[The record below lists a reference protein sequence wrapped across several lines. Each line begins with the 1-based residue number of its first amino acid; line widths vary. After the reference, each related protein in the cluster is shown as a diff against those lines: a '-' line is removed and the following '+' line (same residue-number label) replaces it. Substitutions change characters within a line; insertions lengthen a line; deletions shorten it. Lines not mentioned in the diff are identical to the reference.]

1 MLRFH
6 AASPPT
12 AAITQ
17 FEPKCPSSRTS
28 FILFSN
34 CSLNLVKD
42 LSSTVCRMTGGVSGP
57 CRGSGPPSSRPEW
70 CAPSQ
75 NMSCT
80 SISCAACLSYRVET
94 HGAAFST
101 ASSAWNGETECCF
114 ALLKAL
120 FWYLWLMDIVRTL
133 NILLNFTCD
142 NRKLVSRNIR
152 SVFDI
157 MIKI

>member
-1 MLRFH
+1 MLRFR

-17 FEPKCPSSRTS
+17 FEPKCPSSHTS

-34 CSLNLVKD
+34 YSLNLAKD
-42 LSSTVCRMTGGVSGP
+42 LLSTVCRMTGGVSGP

-70 CAPSQ
+70 CAPSL

-80 SISCAACLSYRVET
+80 STSCAACLSCRVET

-114 ALLKAL
+114 ALLKAS
-120 FWYLWLMDIVRTL
+120 FYLRLMSTVL
-133 NILLNFTCD
+133 NILLY
-142 NRKLVSRNIR
+142 
-152 SVFDI
+152 
-157 MIKI
+157 M